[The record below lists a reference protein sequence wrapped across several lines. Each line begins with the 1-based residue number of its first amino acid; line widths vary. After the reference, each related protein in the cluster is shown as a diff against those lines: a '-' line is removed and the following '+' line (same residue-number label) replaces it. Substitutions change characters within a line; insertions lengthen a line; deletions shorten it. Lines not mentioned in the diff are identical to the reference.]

1 MSTEQIMKIQ
11 NSNTRAGAIQP
22 HGLKKQNLF
31 HKILIANRGEI
42 AVRVIRTARQMGYR
56 TVAVYSEADKK
67 AAHVLAA
74 DQAVCVGPASVSES
88 YLMIDNIIAAAHKTQ
103 ADAIHPGYGF
113 LSENPAFARA
123 CAAAG
128 IQFIGPDASAIELM
142 GSKRLSKVAMLDA
155 GVPCIPGYQGA
166 EQSDQV
172 LIEKAAD
179 VGFPIMVKASA
190 GGGGRGMRLVTE
202 QGELAAQIKTARS
215 EALSAF
221 GSGELI
227 LERAVLAPR
236 HIEIQIFADSQG
248 NTVYLGERDCS
259 IQRRHQKVVEEAPSP
274 FVDEGLRER
283 MGQAAVS
290 AAKACGYQG
299 AGTVEFLVDSDK
311 NFYFLEMNTR
321 LQVEHPVTELI
332 TGLDLVEWQLRVAA
346 GEMLPLT
353 QEDVSLN
360 GHAIEVR
367 LYAEDP
373 RQNFMPQTGNILVWQ
388 YPEREGIRVDHGIHC
403 GDTVSAH
410 YDPMLA
416 KVIAFGPD
424 RATAAR
430 RLASAIEDI
439 QLVGVN
445 TNKRFLLNVLR
456 HPAFINAEATTAFI
470 EQHFTE
476 HASTQNTALAIGTLA
491 RAAMIYFQ
499 HPSFGQPSW
508 SSAAPQVYHFTL
520 KINEQA
526 HAVQIQKQED
536 SYLVKSEAQE
546 TELTLVSHG
555 ANQAVVI
562 EEGIRQGFSYALQEK
577 TLFLDDGSGHYRIDD
592 ITQLPASVSEQNASG
607 EINAVMDGV
616 IVDVLAKEGDAVE
629 AGQLMVVM
637 EAMKM
642 EHQLKALSTGRVTEV
657 RAAIGQQVKSKELLV
672 TISSND
678 DTHSDA

>member
-1 MSTEQIMKIQ
+1 MSSEQMMKIQ
-11 NSNTRAGAIQP
+11 NSDTQAGAIQP

-42 AVRVIRTARQMGYR
+42 AVRVIRTARKMGYR
-56 TVAVYSEADKK
+56 TVAVYSEADKN

-221 GSGELI
+221 GSGELV

-290 AAKACGYQG
+290 AAKACGYRG

-424 RATAAR
+424 RASAAR

-476 HASTQNTALAIGTLA
+476 HASTQNTAPAIGTLA

-508 SSAAPQVYHFTL
+508 SSAAPQVYRFTL

-536 SYLVKSEAQE
+536 GYLVKSEAQE

-555 ANQAVVI
+555 ANQAVVV
-562 EEGIRQGFSYALQEK
+562 EEGIRQGFSYALQDK
-577 TLFLDDGSGHYRIDD
+577 TLFLDDSGHYQIDD

-616 IVDVLAKEGDAVE
+616 IVDVLVKEGDAVE

-657 RAAIGQQVKSKELLV
+657 RAAIGLQVKSKQLLV

>member
-1 MSTEQIMKIQ
+1 MTDKQIKETQ
-11 NSNTRAGAIQP
+11 KRELLKR
-22 HGLKKQNLF
+22 GLFN
-31 HKILIANRGEI
+31 KILIANRGEI
-42 AVRVIRTARQMGYR
+42 ALRVIRTARNLGYR
-56 TVAVYSEADKK
+56 TVAVYSEADKNSP
-67 AAHVLAA
+67 HVLAA

-123 CAAAG
+123 CDAAG

-166 EQSDQV
+166 DQSDQV

-476 HASTQNTALAIGTLA
+476 HASTQNTAPAIGTLA

-508 SSAAPQVYHFTL
+508 SSAAPQVYRFTL

-536 SYLVKSEAQE
+536 GYLVKSEAQE

-555 ANQAVVI
+555 ANQAVVV
-562 EEGIRQGFSYALQEK
+562 EEGIRQGFSYALQDK
-577 TLFLDDGSGHYRIDD
+577 TLFLDDGSGHYQIDD

-616 IVDVLAKEGDAVE
+616 IVDVLVKEGDAVE

-657 RAAIGQQVKSKELLV
+657 RAAIGQQVKSKQLLV